1 MWSQFILQALV
12 HSQTQSLLQHTIRI
26 DQEFILCPLDYPY
39 ISLHIP
45 DSRSLKSKR
54 HIIKP
59 ILSRLHREFNI
70 SVVEYDRQDA
80 WQEAELGIAMISNDH
95 KQLEQV
101 YHANH

>member
-1 MWSQFILQALV
+1 MPIGLSF
-12 HSQTQSLLQHTIRI
+12 
-26 DQEFILCPLDYPY
+26 

-45 DSRSLKSKR
+45 HCQSLKAKR

-80 WQEAELGIAMISNDH
+80 WQHAELGIAMISNDH
-95 KQLEQV
+95 KHLEQV
-101 YHANH
+101 YHAIIDFIHLQWPDIQIVDDNLEIID

>member
-1 MWSQFILQALV
+1 MPIGLSF
-12 HSQTQSLLQHTIRI
+12 
-26 DQEFILCPLDYPY
+26 

-45 DSRSLKSKR
+45 HSQSLKSKR

-95 KQLEQV
+95 KQLGQV
-101 YHANH
+101 YHAIIDFIHLQWPDIQIVDDNLEIID